1 MAASMV
7 FTLPGLAIYAFFN
20 RYLIQGITFTGVN
33 K

>member
-7 FTLPGLAIYAFFN
+7 FTLPALVIYAWFN
-20 RYLIQGITFTGVN
+20 RYFIQGVTFTGG